1 MVCTGQVFGPDTKI
15 NLHLLDI
22 SFAMKALGGVVMEI
36 QDCKYKLVKNI
47 EFGDDP
53 KILFK
58 NVD

>member
-1 MVCTGQVFGPDTKI
+1 MVCTGQVFGMDTKI

-53 KILFK
+53 TILFK